1 MDNFCRFDFFLARE
15 KVISHV
21 VCTWLSIVRSNDFQ
35 SKMICETNDV
45 ACEFQC
51 DIIAFIVLS
60 VQLSGR
66 HR

>member
-15 KVISHV
+15 KAISHV

-45 ACEFQC
+45 AREFQC
-51 DIIAFIVLS
+51 DIIVFIVLS
-60 VQLSGR
+60 GKLLGHDR
-66 HR
+66 